1 MPAVLLQR
9 LKHSRVAI
17 YILCTR
23 YIVVIHS
30 LNLEKYMTGLDVLKT
45 LFIKGKVSRRE
56 FIAQAA
62 ALGATAAFSQ
72 SFLAKQVFAETSEP
86 KRGGRL
92 RIGISGG
99 STTDSLDPATTTD
112 MMNQIIINGQ
122 LGNNLVE
129 INHKSEPIP
138 ELAESWESSPDAK
151 VWNFKLRKGVEF
163 HNGKT
168 MDADDV
174 IHSINHHRGEETKSA
189 AKVIVD
195 SIEEIRKDDK
205 DSVTFVLKS
214 GNADFPFSLSDYHL
228 IIASAESDF
237 TDGVFTGGYILQ
249 TYEPGVRCFTT
260 RNPNYFKSD
269 RAFFD
274 EVETLGIN
282 DVNARTNA
290 LKTGQIDVM
299 NRCELKTVHLLKRMK
314 DINVLRQDGFK
325 HYTFAMQCDEAP
337 YDNNDVRL
345 ALKYAVDREQ
355 MLKTILRGYG
365 SLGNDHP
372 ISPAN
377 RYYAADLPQRTY
389 DPDKAKFHLKKAG
402 LASNTFNFHT
412 AEAAF
417 VGATDAAALYKE
429 NAAKAGINIEIVRE
443 PNDGY
448 WSNVWMKKPWCAVF
462 WGGRPTEDMM
472 FSTAYAEDAAWNDT
486 SWKNKRFNELLIK
499 ARAELDETK
508 RRAMYV
514 EMQSIVRD
522 DGGVVV
528 PMFAA
533 DLAATSTNIGHGPSV
548 PTGSLTDSEHRRDG
562 GLHPD

>member
-1 MPAVLLQR
+1 MIR
-9 LKHSRVAI
+9 LEELKRMFWAGKM
-17 YILCTR
+17 TR
-23 YIVVIHS
+23 R
-30 LNLEKYMTGLDVLKT
+30 D
-45 LFIKGKVSRRE
+45 FITR
-56 FIAQAA
+56 AA
-62 ALGATAAFSQ
+62 ALGATAALSQ
-72 SFLAKQVFAETSEP
+72 SIFSTPAFAQAAQP
-86 KRGGRL
+86 RRGGRL

-99 STTDSLDPATTTD
+99 STTDIIDPAATTD

-129 INHKSEPIP
+129 IDHENNPIP
-138 ELAESWESSPDAK
+138 ELAESWDSSPDAK
-151 VWNFKLRKGVEF
+151 IWNFKLRKGVEF

-174 IHSINHHRGEETKSA
+174 IYSLNHHRGKDSKSA

-195 SIEEIRKDDK
+195 SIVDIKKEDK
-205 DSVTFVLKS
+205 HTITFVLKS
-214 GNADFPFSLSDYHL
+214 GNADFPYLLSDYHL
-228 IIASAESDF
+228 IISPTTSDF
-237 TDGVFTGGYILQ
+237 TDGIFSGGYILKE
-249 TYEPGVRCFTT
+249 YEPGVRGFTT

-274 EVETLGIN
+274 EVETIGIN

-290 LKTGQIDVM
+290 LKTGQIDIM
-299 NRCELKTVHLLKRMK
+299 NRCELKTVHFLKK
-314 DINVLRQDGFK
+314 TKGIQVLRQNGYK
-325 HYTFAMQCDEAP
+325 HYTFAMQCNQAP

-345 ALKYAVDREQ
+345 ALKYGVDREQ

-365 SLGNDHP
+365 SIGNDHP
-372 ISPAN
+372 ISTAN
-377 RYYAADLPQRTY
+377 RYHASELPQRQF

-402 LASNTFNFHT
+402 LTDATFRFHT

-417 VGATDAAALYKE
+417 IGAVDAGAMYKE
-429 NAAKAGINIEIVRE
+429 SAAKAGINIDIVRE

-472 FSTAYAEDAAWNDT
+472 FSTAYAADAAWNDT
-486 SWKNKRFNELLIK
+486 SWQHKRFNELLVG
-499 ARAELDETK
+499 ARAELDQPK

-522 DGGVVV
+522 EGGVVV

-533 DLAATSTNIGHGPSV
+533 DLAATSDKIGHNALSANWE
-548 PTGSLTDSEHRRDG
+548 LDG
-562 GLHPD
+562 LRAPERWWFKS

>member
-1 MPAVLLQR
+1 MVGVGFLQ
-9 LKHSRVAI
+9 K
-17 YILCTR
+17 
-23 YIVVIHS
+23 
-30 LNLEKYMTGLDVLKT
+30 
-45 LFIKGKVSRRE
+45 LFVEGKISRRE

-72 SFLAKQVFAETSEP
+72 SFLASNVFAASSQP
-86 KRGGRL
+86 RRGGRL

-99 STTDSLDPATTTD
+99 STTDSIDPAASTD
-112 MMNQIIINGQ
+112 MMNQILINGQ
-122 LGNNLVE
+122 LGNSLVE
-129 INHKSEPIP
+129 IDHNNKPIP
-138 ELAESWESSPDAK
+138 ELAESWDSSPDAK
-151 VWNFKLRKGVEF
+151 IWNFKLRKGVEF

-174 IHSINHHRGEETKSA
+174 IHSINHHRGEDTKSA
-189 AKVIVD
+189 AKVLVD
-195 SIEEIRKDDK
+195 SIIEIKKDDK
-205 DSVTFVLKS
+205 YSISFVLES

-228 IIASAESDF
+228 IIAPVTSDF
-237 TDGVFTGGYILQ
+237 QDGIFSGGYILQ
-249 TYEPGVRCFTT
+249 KYQPGVRAFTT

-274 EVETLGIN
+274 EIETLGIN

-299 NRCELKTVHLLKRMK
+299 NRCELKTVHLLKK
-314 DINVLRQDGFK
+314 TKGIQVLRQDGFK
-325 HYTFAMQCDEAP
+325 HYTFAMQCDTAP

-345 ALKYAVDREQ
+345 ALKYGVDREQ
-355 MLKTILRGYG
+355 LLKTILRGYG

-372 ISPAN
+372 ISSAN
-377 RYYAADLPQRTY
+377 RYHASELPQRQF
-389 DPDKAKFHLKKAG
+389 DPDKARFHLKKAG
-402 LASNTFNFHT
+402 MEDATFAFHT

-417 VGATDAAALYKE
+417 VGAIDAAVVYKE
-429 NAAKAGINIEIVRE
+429 NAAQAGINIDVVRE

-472 FSTAYAEDAAWNDT
+472 FSTAYAADAAWNDT
-486 SWKNKRFNELLIK
+486 SWQHKRFNELLIQ

-533 DLAATSTNIGHGPSV
+533 EMAATSDKIGHGP
-548 PTGSLTDSEHRRDG
+548 LAANWELDG
-562 GLHPD
+562 LRAPERWWFTS